1 MEKQKNKPK
10 KKRASLEKSGLTP
23 KQERFCYEYLANG
36 FNATKAALKAG
47 YSEKT
52 AFSIGAEN
60 LRKPQIKARI
70 EEMKDN
76 LAQTAGISAL
86 MIVKEH
92 MKIALA
98 SQGQIRDGWMKLKD
112 FEELSDDV
120 KACIQEV
127 TTKEVK
133 KQVKK
138 GQAPEV
144 EVYVRIKMYDK
155 QKSMEALA
163 NMLGFNAPTKQELT
177 GADGADLFMQLIKSA
192 SK

>member
-1 MEKQKNKPK
+1 MVKKLKTKNNRAK
-10 KKRASLEKSGLTP
+10 KSELTP

-36 FNATKAALKAG
+36 FNATKAAIIAG
-47 YSEKT
+47 YSAKT
-52 AFSIGAEN
+52 AHVIGPEN
-60 LRKPQIKARI
+60 LGKPIIKARI
-70 EEMKDN
+70 EEMKAN
-76 LAQTAGISAL
+76 LAQTAGVSAL

-112 FEELSDDV
+112 FEDLSDDV

-155 QKSMEALA
+155 QKSMDALA
-163 NMLGFNAPTKQELT
+163 NLLGFNAPTKQELT

>member
-1 MEKQKNKPK
+1 MATKKKFQFKKQK
-10 KKRASLEKSGLTP
+10 SDLTP
-23 KQERFCYEYLANG
+23 KMERFCYEYLACG
-36 FNATKAALKAG
+36 FNATKAALNAG
-47 YSEKT
+47 YSKKT
-52 AFSIGAEN
+52 ASSIGAEN

-70 EEMKDN
+70 QEMKDN
-76 LAQTAGISAL
+76 LAETAGISAL
-86 MIVKEH
+86 MIVQEH
-92 MKIALA
+92 KKIIEA
-98 SQGQIRDGWMKLKD
+98 SQGKIRESWMKLKD

-138 GQAPEV
+138 GQSPET

-155 QKSMEALA
+155 QKSMDAISA
-163 NMLGFNAPTKQELT
+163 MCGFNAPTKQELS
-177 GADGADLFMQLIKSA
+177 GSNGADLFLNLIKTA

>member
-1 MEKQKNKPK
+1 M
-10 KKRASLEKSGLTP
+10 EKSGLTP

-36 FNATKAALKAG
+36 FNATKAALIAG

-52 AFSIGAEN
+52 ARNIGAEN
-60 LRKPQIKARI
+60 LTKPYIKARI
-70 EEMKDN
+70 EEMKAN

-98 SQGQIRDGWMKLKD
+98 SQGHVRDGWMKLKD
-112 FEELSDDV
+112 FEKLSEEA
-120 KACIQEV
+120 KSCIQEV

-133 KQVKK
+133 KHVKK
-138 GQAPEV
+138 GAPPQMET
-144 EVYVRIKMYDK
+144 YVRVKMYDK
-155 QKSMEALA
+155 QKSLEELSK
-163 NMLGFNAPTKQELT
+163 MLGYNAPKKQEIT

>member
-1 MEKQKNKPK
+1 M
-10 KKRASLEKSGLTP
+10 
-23 KQERFCYEYLANG
+23 
-36 FNATKAALKAG
+36 KAG
-47 YSEKT
+47 YAEKT
-52 AFSIGAEN
+52 ASSIGAEN

-70 EEMKDN
+70 EEMKAN
-76 LAQTAGISAL
+76 LAQTAGLSAL

>member
-1 MEKQKNKPK
+1 MATS
-10 KKRASLEKSGLTP
+10 KKRPAKRKKASSKLTP

-36 FNATKAALKAG
+36 FNATKAAKIAG

-60 LRKPQIKARI
+60 LSKPLIKARI
-70 EEMKDN
+70 QEMKDN
-76 LAQTAGISAL
+76 LAETAGISAL
-86 MIVKEH
+86 MIVQEH
-92 MKIALA
+92 KKIIEA
-98 SQGQIRDGWMKLKD
+98 SQGKIRDTWMKLKD

-138 GQAPEV
+138 GQTPET

-155 QKSMEALA
+155 QKSMDAINA
-163 NMLGFNAPTKQELT
+163 MCGFNAATKQEIA
-177 GADGADLFMQLIKSA
+177 GAGGQDLFMNLIKMS